1 MTVMLL
7 GLLLFLA
14 SHLMR
19 ALAGGWR
26 ERQISRHGET
36 AWKAACSVLALV
48 GLVLAI
54 YGYGLTRADA
64 TLLWAPPAWTQH
76 LLALAM
82 IPAFLLLF
90 AAYAPANRLR
100 NAVGHPLLLAVGV
113 WALAHLTANARLG
126 DILFF
131 GAFLAWVAIAYPA
144 ARRRDQAAGRALPEP
159 RPAGEAVTV
168 AGGLAG
174 YLVFALFLHVPIT
187 GVPAYG

>member
-1 MTVMLL
+1 MPVMLL
-7 GLLLFLA
+7 GLVLFLA

-26 ERQISRHGET
+26 EQQIARHGEA
-36 AWKAACSVLALV
+36 AWKIACSVLALA

-54 YGYGLTRADA
+54 YGYGLARAEG
-64 TLLWAPPAWTQH
+64 TLLWAPPGWTQYV
-76 LLALAM
+76 LSLVM

-113 WALAHLTANARLG
+113 WALAHLAANGRLA
-126 DILFF
+126 DVLFF

-144 ARRRDQAAGRALPEP
+144 ARGRDRAAERPLPEP
-159 RPAGEAVTV
+159 RRAGEAVTIG
-168 AGGLAG
+168 GGLAG
-174 YLVFALFLHVPIT
+174 YIVFALFLHMPIT